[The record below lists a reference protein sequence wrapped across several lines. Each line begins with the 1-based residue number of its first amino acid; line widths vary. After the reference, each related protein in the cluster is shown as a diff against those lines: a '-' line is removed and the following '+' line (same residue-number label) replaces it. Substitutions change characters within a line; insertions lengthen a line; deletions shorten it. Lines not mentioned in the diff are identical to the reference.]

1 MSLLKVLGERY
12 PGRPWCLWT
21 PRYEDI
27 QWKDIPESER
37 MTKEEV
43 ETRLRDLLHEKAFDT
58 LRAERNRRL
67 AECDYLFVADYPHP
81 SPESKTAWA
90 TYRQALRDLPATV
103 VDPEN
108 PVWPTHI

>member
-1 MSLLKVLGERY
+1 
-12 PGRPWCLWT
+12 
-21 PRYEDI
+21 
-27 QWKDIPESER
+27 

-43 ETRLRDLLHEKAFDT
+43 ETRLRELLHEKAFDT

-67 AECDYLFVADYPHP
+67 AECDYLFVSDYPHA